1 MLWYINSTTYYSL
14 MHYHNYVDP
23 IVPPC
28 EEGFVR
34 LVDGAV
40 DQEGRV
46 EVCINSVWGV
56 VCDNQWDNTDA
67 HVLCKQ
73 LGHPEL
79 GGKAIVIVTFVL

>member
-1 MLWYINSTTYYSL
+1 MLCSYSIFPL
-14 MHYHNYVDP
+14 ADP

-28 EEGFVR
+28 KEGSVR
-34 LVDGAV
+34 LMDGAI

-56 VCDNQWDNTDA
+56 VCDDQWDKTDA
-67 HVLCKQ
+67 HVVCQQ

-79 GGKAIVIVTFVL
+79 GIKQQ